1 MTNDFICMRE
11 YRFVYT
17 INLEKLKDI
26 IYKLLM
32 IQMKN
37 L

>member
-1 MTNDFICMRE
+1 MRE
-11 YRFVYT
+11 YRFAYT

-26 IYKLLM
+26 IYKLLT
-32 IQMKN
+32 IQMEN